1 MPGPRPEIFFD
12 EADDA
17 TELVKALQSEGY
29 TTDLRREAFAGD
41 DDAEDRAWVLVVT
54 PFDDRVVEMVDV
66 YGGWMPG
73 DERLP
78 GEPVEGPPLPDAPKR
93 LKRE

>member
-1 MPGPRPEIFFD
+1 MTEIFFD

-29 TTDLRREAFAGD
+29 AADLRREAFAGD
-41 DDAEDRAWVLVVT
+41 DDAEDHAWVLTVT
-54 PFDDRVVEMVDV
+54 PFDERVVEMVDV
-66 YGGWMPG
+66 YGGWMAG

-78 GEPVEGPPLPDAPKR
+78 AERGGAPELPDGPKR
-93 LKRE
+93 LKRQ